1 MILFVLFCFC
11 NFNPFCFFYRSVP
24 FNSWNQSTSSFV
36 PSIFYLTFSHN
47 FCAHIWPSSILSG
60 FSILY
65 LAISYLVDILSSEY
79 LHEQTL
85 PSQILKASDL
95 TIPKRVDRTGVLGRG
110 KRRRRLKNVLAV
122 NRCRLISWVLMT
134 WPCILRRKEN
144 SGHQS

>member
-1 MILFVLFCFC
+1 MILFVPFCFW

-36 PSIFYLTFSHN
+36 PSIFYLKFSHN

-60 FSILY
+60 FSVLY
-65 LAISYLVDILSSEY
+65 LAISYLVDILSSEH

-110 KRRRRLKNVLAV
+110 KRRRLKNMSTM
-122 NRCRLISWVLMT
+122 NRCRLISWMLMT
-134 WPCILRRKEN
+134 WSCFLRRKEN
-144 SGHQS
+144 SGYQG